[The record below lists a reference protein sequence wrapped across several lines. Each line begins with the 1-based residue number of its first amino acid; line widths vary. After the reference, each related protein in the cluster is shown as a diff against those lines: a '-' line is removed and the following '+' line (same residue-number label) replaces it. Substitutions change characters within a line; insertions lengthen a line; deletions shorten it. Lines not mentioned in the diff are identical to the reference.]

1 MKVMLNRFSLFFSI
15 LVLAGPLYAA
25 DRAPEE
31 YLQDLNSDDP
41 LVQMEACR
49 MLGRGEVSAA
59 VGPLINLM
67 QSSGDERVQAHAAAA
82 LGAIGE
88 AGPSTEAILRL
99 LDSSDSA
106 SVQYAGIAALANLDD
121 SDRKSQILAA
131 IEKVEQDTSGRLVQ
145 DLAMRLKPIVQGQ

>member
-1 MKVMLNRFSLFFSI
+1 MKVMLNRFFLFVS
-15 LVLAGPLYAA
+15 VLAVASPLYAA
-25 DRAPEE
+25 DRAPQD
-31 YLQDLNSDDP
+31 YLQDLNSDD
-41 LVQMEACR
+41 R

-67 QSSGDERVQAHAAAA
+67 QGSGDERVQAHAAAA

-88 AGPSTEAILRL
+88 AGPSTDAILRL

-131 IEKVEQDTSGRLVQ
+131 IENVEQNTTDRLVQ
-145 DLAMRLKPIVQGQ
+145 DLATRLKPIVQGQ